1 MLEAAL
7 KTQLATYLQRVTQP
21 VELVATLDAS
31 QASQDLR
38 ALLDEVVE
46 AGGGRVTL
54 RVVDNA
60 ERSPS
65 FTIGSPGQ
73 PARQRFAG

>member
-31 QASQDLR
+31 PMADAAALPSLDLP
-38 ALLDEVVE
+38 ALDLPGLDV
-46 AGGGRVTL
+46 
-54 RVVDNA
+54 
-60 ERSPS
+60 
-65 FTIGSPGQ
+65 
-73 PARQRFAG
+73 PALPVAD